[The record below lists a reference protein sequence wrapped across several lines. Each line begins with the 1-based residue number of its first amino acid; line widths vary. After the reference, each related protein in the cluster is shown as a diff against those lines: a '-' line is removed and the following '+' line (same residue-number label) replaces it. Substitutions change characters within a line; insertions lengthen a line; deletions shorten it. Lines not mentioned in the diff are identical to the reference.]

1 KKVIS
6 FFCLFSDG
14 FPARSVM
21 LANRDVDR
29 RRLFLAALRKLGV
42 LGGRLERFLDAITGV
57 LLLLFAALA
66 GLVPPPQRQDR
77 RRGAAGAGQSVRP
90 AASRARGSASGG
102 GRAEAVRVGNRG
114 PAPRV
119 PRAPAAPS
127 PLCSAARA
135 PRPSAASAAWPGWSQ
150 PPW

>member
-1 KKVIS
+1 MKAAVLDARVFDARDKKVIS

-42 LGGRLERFLDAITGV
+42 LGGRLERFLDAITGF

-66 GLVPPPQRQDR
+66 GLVPPRQRQDR
-77 RRGAAGAGQSVRP
+77 DRGAAGSLPEAPQARP
-90 AASRARGSASGG
+90 AH
-102 GRAEAVRVGNRG
+102 
-114 PAPRV
+114 RV
-119 PRAPAAPS
+119 PTLVAP
-127 PLCSAARA
+127 
-135 PRPSAASAAWPGWSQ
+135 
-150 PPW
+150 

>member
-1 KKVIS
+1 MKAAVLDARVFDARDKKVIS

-42 LGGRLERFLDAITGV
+42 LGGRLERFLDPITGF

-66 GLVPPPQRQDR
+66 GLVPPPQRH
-77 RRGAAGAGQSVRP
+77 A
-90 AASRARGSASGG
+90 
-102 GRAEAVRVGNRG
+102 
-114 PAPRV
+114 PAP
-119 PRAPAAPS
+119 AP
-127 PLCSAARA
+127 
-135 PRPSAASAAWPGWSQ
+135 PGSCPQ
-150 PPW
+150 PPHPPPPPTP